1 MVNFWTYY
9 LIKIVQKKGRD
20 SEELGVKNY
29 EKKKTKD
36 VIIYNRR
43 DIM

>member
-1 MVNFWTYY
+1 MVNFWTYC

-29 EKKKTKD
+29 EKK
-36 VIIYNRR
+36 NQRCNNLQ
-43 DIM
+43 